1 MMQTSKNTN
10 FGSWYILTVK
20 FNLHR
25 TRSQPWK
32 SVKARVSTLAAPA
45 RPICNRKRWR
55 RNGSHRHD
63 GSAAADHHP
72 QTIAIRAAVFSCFA
86 LELLWIRNA
95 CPAITCFKKSATQWP
110 WKYAK
115 SWLPGALWHGYY
127 LKNHTGKKWLGGPWS
142 PFQSISRVEWISHV
156 DW

>member
-63 GSAAADHHP
+63 GSAADDSSWSSP
-72 QTIAIRAAVFSCFA
+72 SDRCNLSSCFQHFCSWTSVNSKC
-86 LELLWIRNA
+86 LSWHNI
-95 CPAITCFKKSATQWP
+95 FKKSVTQWL
-110 WKYAK
+110 
-115 SWLPGALWHGYY
+115 S
-127 LKNHTGKKWLGGPWS
+127 LKGFDSTRNGNTGKCNCRDVKQKKCDSLIDGE
-142 PFQSISRVEWISHV
+142 I
-156 DW
+156 

>member
-10 FGSWYILTVK
+10 VCLFDISWRWNLTCIKRVP
-20 FNLHR
+20 NLENQRRRGWAH
-25 TRSQPWK
+25 WLHLHCK
-32 SVKARVSTLAAPA
+32 YA
-45 RPICNRKRWR
+45 IGNGG

-142 PFQSISRVEWISHV
+142 PFLSISHVEWISHV